1 MDLNVCFESWS
12 EVSACENGFAV
23 NSKASVKT
31 QPLRQVHV
39 RQGSSER
46 RLGPYLSNFGSF
58 SSETF

>member
-1 MDLNVCFESWS
+1 MS
-12 EVSACENGFAV
+12 EVSARENGFAV

-31 QPLRQVHV
+31 QPRQVHV

-58 SSETF
+58 SSETFLRILTPWWT